1 MSAYAD
7 LPAHLCSGDSLNLAA
22 LSPQPFWPLFPMPKG
37 KGSETSLL
45 FQYFPAIEINTVK
58 TKKEEEHD
66 REYREG
72 DKCEM
77 RCISAKEKDIY
88 CHC

>member
-1 MSAYAD
+1 MYAYAY
-7 LPAHLCSGDSLNLAA
+7 LHAHLCSGDSLNLAV

-45 FQYFPAIEINTVK
+45 FQYFPAIEINKVK

-72 DKCEM
+72 EKCEM
-77 RCISAKEKDIY
+77 RFISVKEKDTY
-88 CHC
+88 YHC